1 MEQSAGGA
9 GCPSSLGRIARGPF
23 HESSFIMNTRTSRFR
38 SALIVPCLAFLG
50 LALSGC
56 DATIAG
62 DQTPQSAPAKTA
74 AQGTGQANPNNK
86 DTSAMPQIQ
95 IKTDKITKSDEQWRS
110 QLTPEQFRVL
120 REKGTEA
127 PFTGKYWN
135 SKDTGIYSCAACG
148 QPLFQSDSKF
158 DSGCG
163 WPSFFK
169 PIADGV
175 ITEVR
180 DTSHGMLRTE
190 VVCTRCGGHLGH
202 VFDDAPQ
209 TPTGQRYCINSVS
222 IAHADMPAAPATA
235 APAPAP
241 ATPEA
246 APAKEAAKPAPAG
259 H

>member
-1 MEQSAGGA
+1 MHTNM
-9 GCPSSLGRIARGPF
+9 LRLR
-23 HESSFIMNTRTSRFR
+23 R
-38 SALIVPCLAFLG
+38 SLIVPCLSLAG
-50 LALSGC
+50 LALGGC

-62 DQTPQSAPAKTA
+62 DQAHQNSAKSAPAATPAPA
-74 AQGTGQANPNNK
+74 AGAATTNASNK
-86 DTSAMPQIQ
+86 DASSMPQIQ

-110 QLTPEQFRVL
+110 QLTPEQFRIL

-135 SKDTGIYSCAACG
+135 SKDTGIYSCAACN
-148 QPLFQSDSKF
+148 QPLFLSDTKF

-169 PIADGV
+169 PIADNV
-175 ITEVR
+175 ITEIR
-180 DTSHGMLRTE
+180 DTSHGMIRTE

-222 IAHADMPAAPATA
+222 IAHGAVPAATAPTEPAA
-235 APAPAP
+235 S
-241 ATPEA
+241 PEA
-246 APAKEAAKPAPAG
+246 APAKDASKPATSG